1 MNTLQCTFILALY
14 CQICMADDTNMV
26 QLNHRVE
33 QLERQV
39 IHLVHLGT
47 IFNQTILALQSEVDN
62 LNTALENAQ
71 KCTGNIF

>member
-1 MNTLQCTFILALY
+1 
-14 CQICMADDTNMV
+14 MADDTNIV

-39 IHLVHLGT
+39 IYLGT

-62 LNTALENAQ
+62 LNTALENARNN
-71 KCTGNIF
+71 TGNIFYSMSIFLHF

>member
-14 CQICMADDTNMV
+14 CQICMADDMYV

>member
-1 MNTLQCTFILALY
+1 MNSLQCTFILALD
-14 CQICMADDTNMV
+14 CQTCMADDTNVV

-39 IHLVHLGT
+39 IYLGT

-62 LNTALENAQ
+62 LNTALENVRNN
-71 KCTGNIF
+71 TGNIF

>member
-1 MNTLQCTFILALY
+1 
-14 CQICMADDTNMV
+14 MADDTNVV

-39 IHLVHLGT
+39 IYLGT

-62 LNTALENAQ
+62 LNTALENVRNN
-71 KCTGNIF
+71 TGNIF